1 VAEAEPDIHAYAEVL
16 ADGIDAALPT
26 WVVQSVERIMMAW
39 LGHMPPAVAE
49 AAEIAGQEA
58 RSDTGRAV
66 RRLLMSDI
74 DEQRTTPLALI
85 RQGVK
90 YPTEV
95 LRSAGVPPL
104 GRDRFSVD
112 AFPDDDYDLSPRSFA
127 DVDPA
132 LAEAGIAWGAAKA
145 FVYRRRH
152 GSPGHS

>member
-1 VAEAEPDIHAYAEVL
+1 VTEPEPDIHDYAEVL
-16 ADGIDAALPT
+16 ADGIEAALPT
-26 WVVQSVERIMMAW
+26 WVVQSVERIITAW
-39 LGHMPPAVAE
+39 MGHMPPDVAQ

-90 YPTEV
+90 YPTGV
-95 LRSAGVPPL
+95 LRSAGVPPIE
-104 GRDRFSVD
+104 RDRFSAD
-112 AFPDDDYDLSPRSFA
+112 AFPDDAYDLSPRSFA

-145 FVYRRRH
+145 FAHRRRH
-152 GSPGHS
+152 GSAG

>member
-1 VAEAEPDIHAYAEVL
+1 MDESEPDIYAYAEVL
-16 ADGIDAALPT
+16 ADGVEAALPT
-26 WVVQSVERIMMAW
+26 WVVQSVQRIMTAW
-39 LGHMPPAVAE
+39 VGHVPPAVAE

-90 YPTEV
+90 YPTDV
-95 LRSAGVPPL
+95 LRSAGVPPVE
-104 GRDRFSVD
+104 RDRFSVD
-112 AFPDDDYDLSPRSFA
+112 VFPEDDYDLSPRSFA

-145 FVYRRRH
+145 FAHRHRH
-152 GSPGHS
+152 GSAG

>member
-1 VAEAEPDIHAYAEVL
+1 VDESEPDIADYAEAL
-16 ADGIDAALPT
+16 ADGVEAALPT
-26 WVVQSVERIMMAW
+26 WVVQSVERIMTAW
-39 LGHMPPAVAE
+39 EGQMPPEVAE

-58 RSDTGRAV
+58 RSVTGQEV

-90 YPTEV
+90 YPTDV
-95 LRSAGVPPL
+95 LRSAGVPPVE
-104 GRDRFSVD
+104 RDRFSVA

-145 FVYRRRH
+145 FAHRRRH
-152 GSPGHS
+152 GSAR